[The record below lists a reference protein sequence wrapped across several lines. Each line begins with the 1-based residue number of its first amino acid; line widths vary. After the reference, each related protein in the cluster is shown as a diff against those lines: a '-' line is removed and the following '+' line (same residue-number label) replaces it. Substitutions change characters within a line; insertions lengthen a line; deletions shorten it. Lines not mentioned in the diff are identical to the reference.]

1 MCGRLGRCGRGLG
14 AAPLAAVS
22 CNCWWRGG
30 GRGRRPLLGG
40 SVSRETVARPGPG
53 VTNTAPASRPVST
66 SQPPAPAATAGDTGE
81 VEQGRGQGAGGRVP
95 GAGGWCSGAVCRWG
109 CDRWLLVVAG
119 CYSNEPQLSPEQPEQ
134 ESCQPPPRCCWH
146 GELVRCW

>member
-1 MCGRLGRCGRGLG
+1 MCRFITSHIVYQIKYRMCVREAGPVWPRPRSSAPGGGELQLLVAGR
-14 AAPLAAVS
+14 
-22 CNCWWRGG
+22 G

-81 VEQGRGQGAGGRVP
+81 VEQGRGQGAGWGA
-95 GAGGWCSGAVCRWG
+95 GAGGGRLVQWG
-109 CDRWLLVVAG
+109 CVPVG
-119 CYSNEPQLSPEQPEQ
+119 
-134 ESCQPPPRCCWH
+134 
-146 GELVRCW
+146 V